1 MLYCYVERSFLLEK
15 KMEIEVGQLLKQEVF
30 IIAGDEI
37 NETFRPAIVIQI
49 DDVESRLGLKEKF
62 YRLYISGKLLWYAES
77 ELKRE
82 KISII

>member
-1 MLYCYVERSFLLEK
+1 MD
-15 KMEIEVGQLLKQEVF
+15 IEVGQLLKQEITVSYDGEESEMF
-30 IIAGDEI
+30 C
-37 NETFRPAIVIQI
+37 PAIVIQI

-77 ELKRE
+77 ELERE